1 MAIADC
7 TAQYVDLLT
16 YGKYASQ
23 TADSASFEAIK
34 SMMSLYLNTNTE
46 YLPDTKYTHAL
57 ALLVAH
63 YYALGTDVTPP
74 DAGIIG
80 GDLKKGAIISEKV
93 GDIQIT
99 YADESIN
106 NSSPGGG
113 GFVSASQDWLLLS
126 VYGKQYLKLM
136 ASFKS
141 SFLVL

>member
-1 MAIADC
+1 MAFADC

-16 YGKYASQ
+16 YSKYASQ
-23 TADSASFEAIK
+23 TSDSATFEAIK
-34 SMMSLYLNTNTE
+34 SMMSVYLNTNE
-46 YLPDTKYTHAL
+46 EFLPDTKYTHAL

-63 YYALGTDVTPP
+63 YYALGTDVNPP
-74 DAGIIG
+74 DSGIIG
-80 GDLKKGAIISEKV
+80 GDINKGAITSEKV

-99 YADESIN
+99 YADESVNN
-106 NSSPGGG
+106 NSGGG
-113 GFVSASQDWLLLS
+113 GFVSASQDWLLLT